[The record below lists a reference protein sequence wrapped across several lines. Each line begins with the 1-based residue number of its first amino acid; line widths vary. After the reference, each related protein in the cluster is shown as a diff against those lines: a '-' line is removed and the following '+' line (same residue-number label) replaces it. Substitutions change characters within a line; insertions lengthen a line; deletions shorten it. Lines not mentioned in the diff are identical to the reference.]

1 MPKSWADLAQF
12 AGAVAAKHPN
22 LSGPAYQWL
31 AGYFQTN
38 GVDAGKA
45 FLAQSLTNKEISGLG
60 SGGKINKE
68 VPTGT
73 AKAGIN
79 QDSSIIAKMV
89 AGEPLVAVYP
99 SESSVVPPQGLVIG
113 AKSQHME
120 AVAKF
125 IGFVAGPE
133 GQAATQDGDDTDFCF
148 IPVIDGVKAR
158 EGG

>member
-1 MPKSWADLAQF
+1 M
-12 AGAVAAKHPN
+12 
-22 LSGPAYQWL
+22 
-31 AGYFQTN
+31 
-38 GVDAGKA
+38 
-45 FLAQSLTNKEISGLG
+45 
-60 SGGKINKE
+60 
-68 VPTGT
+68 PTGT

-133 GQAATQDGDDTDFCF
+133 RQAATQDGDDTDFCF